1 MTRGDNSSC
10 KVICPCLCF
19 PALSQICQGLCATL
33 VNVTQ
38 LSEFPFI
45 SSNFLPFP
53 TTGQFTIQHLLNKL
67 LLSVRQPMQPFPL
80 KPFPQSAKATGRK
93 SRKTNVLPYP

>member
-1 MTRGDNSSC
+1 MIMGDNSSC

-19 PALSQICQGLCATL
+19 PSLPQICQGLCATL

-53 TTGQFTIQHLLNKL
+53 TTGQFTIQHLG
-67 LLSVRQPMQPFPL
+67 VGQQAAPL
-80 KPFPQSAKATGRK
+80 CKATDAALPSQTLSTK
-93 SRKTNVLPYP
+93 CQSHWRKTNVLPYP